1 MKMILYTDG
10 KDMYGE
16 EIRKFVAIKE
26 WNEKFLENEFV
37 YVRDVAGHKMYA
49 HQDISEMWLKVVN
62 K

>member
-1 MKMILYTDG
+1 MKMLLYIDG

-16 EIRKFVAIKE
+16 EIQKFVAIKE
-26 WNEKFLENEFV
+26 WNEKFRKDKFV
-37 YVRDVAGHKMYA
+37 YIRDVAGQKMYA